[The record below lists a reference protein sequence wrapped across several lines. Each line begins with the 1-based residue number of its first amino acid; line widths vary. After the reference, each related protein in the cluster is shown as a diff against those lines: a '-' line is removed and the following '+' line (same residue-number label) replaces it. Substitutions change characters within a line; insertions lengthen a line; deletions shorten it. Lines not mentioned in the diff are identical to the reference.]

1 MGYGILIKVQSGA
14 THVGGE
20 LTKKQ
25 GKKQKGLA
33 HWVPAQESGQ
43 QDTSQETEKHC
54 AKIKWSFQ
62 VLSNDFSWEMSYLI
76 KLKDGLLDSQG
87 P

>member
-43 QDTSQETEKHC
+43 QDTS
-54 AKIKWSFQ
+54 
-62 VLSNDFSWEMSYLI
+62 
-76 KLKDGLLDSQG
+76 
-87 P
+87 